1 MVRVK
6 LSTRTRYGVRALVDL
21 AMHSDGSPVQLRE
34 IAEREEISEK
44 YLEHLMSLL
53 KGAGFVRSV
62 RGARGGYLLAKLAG
76 DVNLHEVVDVLEGSL
91 APVECVTDAKFC
103 DRSGSCVTRDV
114 WGEIQDVINGVLESI
129 TLEELCRRKREKDE
143 SSRGMYYI

>member
-1 MVRVK
+1 M
-6 LSTRTRYGVRALVDL
+6 RALVDIGL
-21 AMHSDGSPVQLRE
+21 HGGGNPVQLRE
-34 IAEREEISEK
+34 IAEREDISEK

-62 RGARGGYLLAKLAG
+62 RGAKGGYFLAREAAEI
-76 DVNLHEVVDVLEGSL
+76 NLHEVVNVLEGSL
-91 APVECVTDAKFC
+91 APAECVTDAKLC

-129 TLEELCRRKREKDE
+129 TLEELCQRQKEKDR
-143 SSRGMYYI
+143 STKGMYYI